1 MKQLTEREEEIMQY
15 FWTNGPMFVRDILDL
30 LPEPKPHYNTISTII
45 RILEE
50 KGLVNHKAYGT
61 TYRYFAQIS
70 QDEYRGKALKK
81 VVSNYF
87 NNSYTNI
94 VSTLIE
100 EEDISLDELKQ
111 LIAKIEKA
119 KSSKQ

>member
-50 KGLVNHKAYGT
+50 KKFVGHRAYGT
-61 TYRYFAQIS
+61 THQYFAQIS

-81 VVSNYF
+81 VASNYF

-100 EEDISLDELKQ
+100 KEDISLDELKQ
-111 LIAKIEKA
+111 LIAKIEKGRL
-119 KSSKQ
+119 SKQ